1 MSMQGAATNSETD
14 GAIRVRDSS
23 RDLVHGGATS
33 PSAEVDVL
41 RNSLSAVMVECHEQA
56 KRFAADHA
64 KRSQEIAALTT
75 QNLQLMRDLAAL
87 AVERDGLASQR
98 SELEKRLSD
107 IEASTSWVVTRR
119 FREGFA
125 RYPRLRRLVTR
136 VRRTL
141 ARR

>member
-1 MSMQGAATNSETD
+1 MQGAATNSETG
-14 GAIRVRDSS
+14 GAIVRDSS
-23 RDLVHGGATS
+23 GDLVHGGAPS
-33 PSAEVDVL
+33 RSAEVDVL

-64 KRSQEIAALTT
+64 KQSQEIAALTA
-75 QNLQLMRDLAAL
+75 QNLQLARDLATL

-119 FREGFA
+119 LREGFA